1 MAKQK
6 TKQQKSQK
14 AKVQRTQDLLQQT
27 KREEK
32 FAEGLCFKKLFF
44 VFLVGSVIGT
54 IYEEL
59 LYGVQ
64 TWYATG
70 SWEWTVR
77 RGVIYGPFNVI
88 YGFGA
93 VVMVYLLLRKK
104 YTNWQIFLYASL
116 LGGIVEYVVSLLQE
130 VFTHTTSWDYSNYFL
145 NINGRTTVPFMVVW
159 GILGLVLVKIAYPFV
174 SEVVEKIP
182 VKIGNIIYVVL
193 VVFMAFDM
201 LISWTAII
209 RQTLRHN
216 HIAPFTPIGEFYD
229 TYYNDEFLQQF
240 FPNMVHEDL
249 EK

>member
-14 AKVQRTQDLLQQT
+14 AKVQRTQDLPQQT
-27 KREEK
+27 KCEEK

-159 GILGLVLVKIAYPFV
+159 GDFRIGFSENCLSFCLGSSGENSGEDREYNLRSASGIYGFRYADFMDGNYSTNFTAQSYRAIYADWRIL
-174 SEVVEKIP
+174 
-182 VKIGNIIYVVL
+182 
-193 VVFMAFDM
+193 
-201 LISWTAII
+201 
-209 RQTLRHN
+209 
-216 HIAPFTPIGEFYD
+216 
-229 TYYNDEFLQQF
+229 
-240 FPNMVHEDL
+240 
-249 EK
+249 

>member
-1 MAKQK
+1 MKLRWLSRKLSSRKVRKQK
-6 TKQQKSQK
+6 SSVPRIYHNRLS
-14 AKVQRTQDLLQQT
+14 AKKNLRKGCVLRNY
-27 KREEK
+27 
-32 FAEGLCFKKLFF
+32 FSC
-44 VFLVGSVIGT
+44 FLVGSVIGT

-70 SWEWTVR
+70 SWEWT
-77 RGVIYGPFNVI
+77 
-88 YGFGA
+88 

-229 TYYNDEFLQQF
+229 TYYNDEFLRQF

>member
-14 AKVQRTQDLLQQT
+14 AKVQRTQDLPQQT
-27 KREEK
+27 KCEEK
-32 FAEGLCFKKLFF
+32 FAEGLCFKKLFSC
-44 VFLVGSVIGT
+44 FLVGSVIGT

-229 TYYNDEFLQQF
+229 TYYNDEFLRQF

>member
-14 AKVQRTQDLLQQT
+14 AKVQRTQDLPQQT
-27 KREEK
+27 KCEEK

-159 GILGLVLVKIAYPFV
+159 GILGLFFQIFSQHYRIIV
-174 SEVVEKIP
+174 SP
-182 VKIGNIIYVVL
+182 ANLNRRII
-193 VVFMAFDM
+193 
-201 LISWTAII
+201 S
-209 RQTLRHN
+209 TLHN
-216 HIAPFTPIGEFYD
+216 HINILRVNFPSLL
-229 TYYNDEFLQQF
+229 LQTFEQTLNHRTFFSRRYQYRHILWLFSRHQF
-240 FPNMVHEDL
+240 QMIILNHATRM
-249 EK
+249 